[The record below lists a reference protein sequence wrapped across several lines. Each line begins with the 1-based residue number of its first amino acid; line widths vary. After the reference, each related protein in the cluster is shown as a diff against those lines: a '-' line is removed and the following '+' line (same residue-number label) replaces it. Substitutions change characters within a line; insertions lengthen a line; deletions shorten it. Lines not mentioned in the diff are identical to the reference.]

1 MPATRR
7 AYRGMLAR
15 LIECAIVVASVTC
28 ATMVYAHFRQATE
41 PGSTHLCQEATTETS
56 PEQRFAKLVCLRARA
71 IQTAIGPLFDG
82 RDLDIRIAFAET
94 ADPQYPQTS
103 MSSYD
108 PAAHTLYFRRKVL
121 LLGPQAWYDNALAYW
136 PYYRYVSRASYPL
149 IGIVDEALWNAHL
162 RQAAHEHGLTWPSE
176 DCGEIDIAHRLGC
189 EMLVSATVELSQSPA
204 TPMVNANRIDL
215 LWPEDL
221 KDFERRAWTRGG
233 REYREVR
240 RLGGLLLLEPL
251 VREFGVPRVFA
262 YAARTPFRIEN
273 NNVRLS
279 ALRYQDGA
287 REAITSTMSAMR

>member
-1 MPATRR
+1 MPATHQ
-7 AYRGMLAR
+7 AYCGMRAR
-15 LIECAIVVASVTC
+15 LLNCAIVVASMAC
-28 ATMVYAHFRQATE
+28 GTMVYADSRQASQ
-41 PGSTHLCQEATTETS
+41 PASTHLCDEATTGTP
-56 PEQRFAKLVCLRARA
+56 PEQRFAKLVCIRARA
-71 IQTAIGPLFDG
+71 IQTAIGQLFDG
-82 RDLDIRIAFAET
+82 RDLDIGIEFADT
-94 ADPQYPQTS
+94 ADPLYPQTS

-121 LLGPQAWYDNALAYW
+121 MLAPEAWYDNALAYW

-162 RQAAHEHGLTWPSE
+162 RQAAHEHGLSWPNE
-176 DCGEIDIAHRLGC
+176 DCGELDIALRLGC
-189 EMLVSATVELSQSPA
+189 EMLVSAIVELSQSPA

-251 VREFGVPRVFA
+251 VREFGAPRVFA

-287 REAITSTMSAMR
+287 RKGMAM

>member
-1 MPATRR
+1 MPATQH
-7 AYRGMLAR
+7 AHRGMRAQ
-15 LIECAIVVASVTC
+15 LIKCAIVVAAMTC
-28 ATMVYAHFRQATE
+28 GTMVHA
-41 PGSTHLCQEATTETS
+41 STHQCPEAAS
-56 PEQRFAKLVCLRARA
+56 ARPPEQRFARLVCIRAQA
-71 IQTAIGPLFDG
+71 IQTAIGPLFEG
-82 RDLDIRIAFAET
+82 RDLDIRIEFAG
-94 ADPQYPQTS
+94 ADDPLYPQTS

-108 PAAHTLYFRRKVL
+108 PASHTLYFRRKVL
-121 LLGPQAWYDNALAYW
+121 MLAPEAWYQFALAYW
-136 PYYRYVSRASYPL
+136 PYYRDVARATYPL

-162 RQAAHEHGLTWPSE
+162 RQAAHEQGLSWPNE
-176 DCGEIDIAHRLGC
+176 DCGEIDIARRLGC

-204 TPMVNANRIDL
+204 TPMVNANRVDL

-251 VREFGVPRVFA
+251 VREFGAPRVFA

-279 ALRYQDGA
+279 ALQYQDGA
-287 REAITSTMSAMR
+287 RKGIAL

>member
-1 MPATRR
+1 M
-7 AYRGMLAR
+7 RGR
-15 LIECAIVVASVTC
+15 LITCAIVVTSMTC
-28 ATMVYAHFRQATE
+28 GTMAYADSRQATQ
-41 PGSTHLCQEATTETS
+41 PASTHLCQEATTETS
-56 PEQRFAKLVCLRARA
+56 PEQRFTQLVCIRARA

-82 RDLDIRIAFAET
+82 RDLDIRIEFVDT
-94 ADPQYPQTS
+94 ADPLYPQTS

-121 LLGPQAWYDNALAYW
+121 LLAPEAWYDNAVAYW

-149 IGIVDEALWNAHL
+149 IGIVDESLWNAHL
-162 RQAAHEHGLTWPSE
+162 SQAAHEHGLTWPNA
-176 DCGEIDIAHRLGC
+176 DCNELDIAHRLGC

-204 TPMVNANRIDL
+204 TPMVNANRVDL

-251 VREFGVPRVFA
+251 VREFGAPRVFA

-287 REAITSTMSAMR
+287 RAAITSRKSAMR

>member
-1 MPATRR
+1 MPATQHAHCGMR
-7 AYRGMLAR
+7 AQ
-15 LIECAIVVASVTC
+15 LIKCAIAVVALTC
-28 ATMVYAHFRQATE
+28 GTMVHAA
-41 PGSTHLCQEATTETS
+41 THLCQEEATTGTT
-56 PEQRFAKLVCLRARA
+56 PEQRFARLVCIRARA

-82 RDLDIRIAFAET
+82 RDLDIRIEFAG
-94 ADPQYPQTS
+94 ADDAQYPQTS

-121 LLGPQAWYDNALAYW
+121 WLAPEAWYQLALAYW
-136 PYYRYVSRASYPL
+136 PYYRDVARATYPL

-162 RQAAHEHGLTWPSE
+162 RQAAHEHGLSWPSE
-176 DCGEIDIAHRLGC
+176 DCGEIDIARRLGC

-204 TPMVNANRIDL
+204 TPMVNANRVDL

-251 VREFGVPRVFA
+251 VREFGAPRVFA

-287 REAITSTMSAMR
+287 RKGMAM